1 MKSQEIQALKEKFG
15 KGNVLS
21 TACPSREILA
31 TLTSKWSIL
40 ILMALSENDVMRF
53 SDLRRKV
60 EGISEK
66 MLGQT
71 LKNLEKYGFVNRH
84 AYDIVPPKVEYSLTD
99 NGVMARDKIF
109 SLVGWIE
116 DNVFDLMEIN

>member
-1 MKSQEIQALKEKFG
+1 MKNKEIQLLKEKFG
-15 KGNVLS
+15 RGNVLS
-21 TACPSREILA
+21 TKCPSREILG

-40 ILMALSENDVMRF
+40 ILMALSDHEVMRF
-53 SDLRRKV
+53 SELRRKV

-71 LKNLEKYGFVNRH
+71 LKNLELYGFVNRH

-99 NGVMARDKIF
+99 NGIKARDKIF

-116 DNVFDLMEIN
+116 ENVFDLMEI